1 MVQAFHSP
9 YLFEPDPA
17 EAQRSLARLAAL
29 LLAHAPYDGRFELP
43 LGGAYAVRHSK
54 TSKDLL
60 HGVAEPGLCIVAQGS
75 KTVILGNEM
84 FEYDAARVVVYS
96 VDVPVAGQ
104 VTQASP
110 AAPFISLKLDFDARK
125 IADLVLKVFPEGLP
139 PTPRGHAICVTP
151 ADPGIIHAAVRL
163 MELLGQ
169 PRVSA
174 LLAPL
179 AVEEILVRL
188 LLSPIGGRVAQ
199 IGQEDSRLQQVSQA
213 VSWVRANF
221 DRPLDVQR
229 LAGMVHMS
237 LTTFHQHFKS
247 VTSMSPLQYQKV
259 LRLQEARRLMLS
271 RMLDAGMASRQVGY
285 QSASQFT
292 REYGRFFGQTPT
304 RDIAL
309 LREGGGPSAA
319 TEL

>member
-1 MVQAFHSP
+1 MNQAFPSP
-9 YLFEPDPA
+9 YLHEPDPA
-17 EAQRSLARLAAL
+17 DTQQDLARLAAL
-29 LLAHAPYDGRFELP
+29 LLAHAPYDGRFDLP
-43 LGGAYAVRHSK
+43 LPGAYAVRYSYP
-54 TSKDLL
+54 SKDLL
-60 HGVAEPGLCIVAQGS
+60 HGVAQPGLCIVAQGA

-84 FEYDAARVVVYS
+84 FEYDASRLVVYS

-110 AAPFISLKLDFDARK
+110 AAPFIQA
-125 IADLVLKVFPEGLP
+125 
-139 PTPRGHAICVTP
+139 
-151 ADPGIIHAAVRL
+151 GIRL

-169 PRVSA
+169 PREA
-174 LLAPL
+174 TLLAPL

-188 LLSPIGGRVAQ
+188 LLGPIGGRVAQ
-199 IGQEDSRLQQVSQA
+199 IGQEDSRLHQVSKA

-285 QSASQFT
+285 QSASQFS

-309 LREGGGPSAA
+309 LREGGGATAA
-319 TEL
+319 AEL

>member
-1 MVQAFHSP
+1 MPKAFPSP
-9 YLFEPDPA
+9 NLQDPEPTG
-17 EAQRSLARLAAL
+17 ERKNLGRLAAL
-29 LLAHAPYDGRFELP
+29 LLAHAPYDGRFDLP
-43 LGGAYAVRHSK
+43 LPGTYAVRYSHP
-54 TSKDLL
+54 SKDLV
-60 HGVAEPGLCIVAQGS
+60 HGVAQPGLCIVAQGA
-75 KTVILGNEM
+75 KTVTLGNEL
-84 FEYDAARVVVYS
+84 FEYDASRLLVYS

-110 AAPFISLKLDFDARK
+110 AAPFICLKLDLDPHK
-125 IADLVLKVFPEGLP
+125 IAEMVLKVFPDGLP
-139 PTPRGHAICVTP
+139 QPQRSHAICVTE
-151 ADPGIIHAAVRL
+151 ADPGIILAASRL
-163 MELLGQ
+163 LELLGQ
-169 PRVSA
+169 PRVA
-174 LLAPL
+174 PLLAPL
-179 AVEEILVRL
+179 AMEEILVRL

-213 VSWVRANF
+213 VSWVRTNF

-229 LAGMVHMS
+229 LAAMVHMS

-285 QSASQFT
+285 QSASQFS
-292 REYGRFFGQTPT
+292 REYGRFFGKTPT

-309 LREGGGPSAA
+309 LREGGEASAA
-319 TEL
+319 PEL

>member
-1 MVQAFHSP
+1 MVQEFYSP
-9 YLFEPDPA
+9 YLCEPDPE
-17 EAQRSLARLAAL
+17 EAQRRLARLAAL

-43 LGGAYAVRHSK
+43 LGGAYAVRYSQP
-54 TSKDLL
+54 SKDLL
-60 HGVAEPGLCIVAQGS
+60 HGVAQPGLCIVAQGA

-84 FEYDAARVVVYS
+84 FEYDASRLLVYS

-104 VTQASP
+104 VTKASLS
-110 AAPFISLKLDFDARK
+110 APFICLKLDLDSKK
-125 IADLVLKVFPEGLP
+125 IAELVLKVFPDGLP
-139 PTPRGHAICVTP
+139 QTQRGHAICMTE
-151 ADPGIIHAAVRL
+151 ADPGIIQAAIRL
-163 MELLGQ
+163 MELQGQ
-169 PRVSA
+169 AREA
-174 LLAPL
+174 GLLAPL

-199 IGQEDSRLQQVSQA
+199 IGQEDSRLQQVSKA
-213 VSWVRANF
+213 VSWVRMNF

-247 VTSMSPLQYQKV
+247 VTAMSPLQYQKV

-309 LREGGGPSAA
+309 LREGGAPSAA

>member
-1 MVQAFHSP
+1 MNQALSSP
-9 YLFEPDPA
+9 TLHQPDPTY
-17 EAQRSLARLAAL
+17 AQEDLGRLAAL
-29 LLAHAPYDGRFELP
+29 LLAHAPYDGRFDLP
-43 LGGAYAVRHSK
+43 LPGAYAVRYSYPA
-54 TSKDLL
+54 KDLL
-60 HGVAEPGLCIVAQGS
+60 HGVAQPGLCIVAQGA

-84 FEYDAARVVVYS
+84 FEYDASRLVVYS

-110 AAPFISLKLDFDARK
+110 AAPFICLKLDLDSRK
-125 IADLVLKVFPEGLP
+125 IAELVLKVFPDGLP
-139 PTPRGHAICVTP
+139 QSQRGHAICVTQ
-151 ADPGIIHAAVRL
+151 AEPGIIQAGIRL

-169 PRVSA
+169 PREAA

-188 LLSPIGGRVAQ
+188 LLGPIGGRVAQ
-199 IGQEDSRLQQVSQA
+199 IGQEDSRLQQVSKA

-285 QSASQFT
+285 QSASQFS

-309 LREGGGPSAA
+309 LREGGGATAA
-319 TEL
+319 AEL